1 MSHPALTDNNI
12 STSEEHLSC
21 SDLWRLPTIEQKFN
35 CETTENWHQTL
46 NSTLN
51 AKKKEIITI
60 FQIMYL
66 QQVRSGKIFSRNIKG
81 LNSKW
86 YFVRKIASIL
96 LLEMLKLSNDK

>member
-51 AKKKEIITI
+51 AKKK
-60 FQIMYL
+60 
-66 QQVRSGKIFSRNIKG
+66 
-81 LNSKW
+81 
-86 YFVRKIASIL
+86 
-96 LLEMLKLSNDK
+96 KLSQYSKSCTYNKSGQVKYSVGISKVLILNDILYGKLPLSSY